1 MVTALWSIFLGICT
15 LREYFLFSDDFLL
28 LLPGICTQTS
38 VLCTPD
44 IGNKKKLLCLKV
56 FLNTQ
61 IATSA
66 FDPTLTQL
74 APPLLR
80 QRAAFVRPP
89 PPEVVFYVPASRGGS
104 RPSPQSD
111 RREPPLEEV
120 LEVSG
125 SHESQRRHRRRRI
138 TPVVKGFY
146 HPPVGG
152 SFQEVTHSRPRTSI
166 FKMSCVRSWKVAGGS
181 RRRRVTTDS
190 KLDIKEDAKL
200 EIQTANERK
209 HRRRRGE
216 GGRGGWR
223 D

>member
-1 MVTALWSIFLGICT
+1 M
-15 LREYFLFSDDFLL
+15 
-28 LLPGICTQTS
+28 
-38 VLCTPD
+38 
-44 IGNKKKLLCLKV
+44 
-56 FLNTQ
+56 NT

-66 FDPTLTQL
+66 SDPTLTQL

-80 QRAAFVRPP
+80 QRAAFVSPP
-89 PPEVVFYVPASRGGS
+89 PPKVVFYVPASRGGS

-120 LEVSG
+120 LEISG
-125 SHESQRRHRRRRI
+125 SHESQRRRRRHRRI

-181 RRRRVTTDS
+181 RRRVTTDS
-190 KLDIKEDAKL
+190 KLDIKEDSKF

-209 HRRRRGE
+209 HRRRRG
-216 GGRGGWR
+216 GKK